1 MIGIQYVS
9 AYLPSG
15 FIDNALQAK
24 GFDADEDFIRHK
36 IGMLQLSRKADTE
49 TTSHMAVQA
58 VLKLQQEHGVDLSKT
73 ECLVLVTQNPDGHGL
88 PHTSAVVHHRLNLPS
103 ACAVFD
109 ISLGCSG
116 FVQALSVAKAFM
128 QSQNMRHGLLVT
140 ADPYSKIINPL
151 DRDTAMLFGDGAS
164 ATWLSED
171 GDWQIGV
178 ADFGIQSQQ
187 HDALQTAADGH
198 LFMNGRAVFTF
209 AATQVPASVKRVLEK
224 AQLGMADL
232 DQVFLHQG
240 SRYIVDTLAKRIGA
254 EGKTPFAATTYG
266 NTVSSSVPM
275 MLAQHLQPQWRKVLL
290 CGFGVGLSWA
300 TCLLEKNNDHS

>member
-1 MIGIQYVS
+1 
-9 AYLPSG
+9 
-15 FIDNALQAK
+15 
-24 GFDADEDFIRHK
+24 
-36 IGMLQLSRKADTE
+36 
-49 TTSHMAVQA
+49 
-58 VLKLQQEHGVDLSKT
+58 
-73 ECLVLVTQNPDGHGL
+73 
-88 PHTSAVVHHRLNLPS
+88 VVHHQLNLPA

-116 FVQALSVAKAFM
+116 YVQALLIAKAFM
-128 QSQNMRHGLLVT
+128 QAQNMRHGLLVT
-140 ADPYSKIINPL
+140 ADPYSKVINPA

-164 ATWLSED
+164 ATWLTEYAA
-171 GDWQIGV
+171 WHIGP

-187 HDALQTAADGH
+187 HDALQTRDDGH
-198 LFMNGRAVFTF
+198 LYMNGRAVFTF
-209 AATQVPASVKRVLEK
+209 AASQVPASVKRVLEK

-254 EGKTPFAATTYG
+254 EGKTPFVAAAYG

-275 MLAQHLQPQWRKVLL
+275 MLAQYLQPQWNKVLL

-300 TCLLEKNNDHS
+300 TCLLERNNDHS

>member
-1 MIGIQYVS
+1 MIGIQCIS
-9 AYLPSG
+9 AYLPG
-15 FIDNALQAK
+15 AVIDNAAQAK
-24 GFDADEDFIRHK
+24 SFDADEDFIRDK
-36 IGMLQLSRKADTE
+36 IGMLHLSRKAETE
-49 TTSHMAVQA
+49 KTSDMAVQA
-58 VLKLQQEHGVDLSKT
+58 VLKLQQEHGIDLSNT

-88 PHTSAVVHHRLNLPS
+88 PHTSAVVHHQLNLPS

-116 FVQALSVAKAFM
+116 YVQALSIAKAFM
-128 QSQNMRHGLLVT
+128 QAQNMRHGLLVT
-140 ADPYSKIINPL
+140 ADPYSKVINPA

-164 ATWLSED
+164 ATWLSEEAV
-171 GDWQIGV
+171 WHIGL

-187 HDALQTAADGH
+187 HDALQTRDDGH
-198 LFMNGRAVFTF
+198 LYMNGRAVFTF

-240 SRYIVDTLAKRIGA
+240 SRYIVDTLAKRIGS

-266 NTVSSSVPM
+266 NTVSSSIPM
-275 MLAQHLQPQWRKVLL
+275 MLAQHLNLAWSKVLL

-300 TCLLEKNNDHS
+300 TCLLEKSNDHS

>member
-1 MIGIQYVS
+1 MIGIHCVS
-9 AYLPSG
+9 AYLPDAA
-15 FIDNALQAK
+15 IDNELQAR
-24 GFDADEDFIRHK
+24 GFEADEDFIREK
-36 IGMLQLSRKADTE
+36 IGMLALSRKANKE
-49 TTSHMAVQA
+49 QTSDMAVQA
-58 VLKLQQEHGVDLSKT
+58 VLKLQQEHGVDVSQA

-88 PHTSAVVHHRLNLPS
+88 PHTSAVVHHLLNLPA

-116 FVQALSVAKAFM
+116 YVQALSIVKAFM
-128 QSQNMRHGLLVT
+128 QSQNMRQGLLVT
-140 ADPYSKIINPL
+140 ADPYSKIINPA

-171 GDWQIGV
+171 ADWQIGV

-187 HDALQTAADGH
+187 HDALQTRADGH
-198 LFMNGRAVFTF
+198 LYMNGRAVFTF
-209 AATQVPASVKRVLEK
+209 AATQVPASVKRVLDK
-224 AQLGMADL
+224 AQLDIKDV

-240 SRYIVDTLAKRIGA
+240 SRYIVETLAKRIGS
-254 EGKTPFAATTYG
+254 EGKTPFAATAYG

-275 MLAQHLQPQWRKVLL
+275 LLAQCLQPQWQRLLL

-300 TCLLEKNNDHS
+300 TCLLEKKNDHS

>member
-1 MIGIQYVS
+1 MIGIRHIS
-9 AYLPSG
+9 AYLPEG
-15 FIDNALQAK
+15 TIDNALQAK
-24 GFDADEDFIRHK
+24 GFDADDAFIRHK
-36 IGMLQLSRKADTE
+36 IGMLYLTRKADTE
-49 TTSHMAVQA
+49 QTSDMAVQA

-73 ECLVLVTQNPDGHGL
+73 ECLVLVTQNPDGLGL
-88 PHTSAVVHHRLNLPS
+88 PHTSAVVHHHLNLPA

-116 FVQALSVAKAFM
+116 YVQALAIAKAFM
-128 QSQNMRHGLLVT
+128 QSQGMRHGLLVT
-140 ADPYSKIINPL
+140 ADPYSKIINAA

-171 GDWQIGV
+171 AAWHIGA

-187 HDALQTAADGH
+187 HDALQTRADGH
-198 LFMNGRAVFTF
+198 LYMSGRAVFTF

-254 EGKTPFAATTYG
+254 ECKTPFGAAAYG

-275 MLAQHLQPQWRKVLL
+275 LLAEHLNPAWRKVLL

-300 TCLLEKNNDHS
+300 TCLLEKNDDHS

>member
-1 MIGIQYVS
+1 
-9 AYLPSG
+9 
-15 FIDNALQAK
+15 
-24 GFDADEDFIRHK
+24 
-36 IGMLQLSRKADTE
+36 MLQLSRKADTE
-49 TTSHMAVQA
+49 TTSDMAVQA
-58 VLKLQQEHGVDLSKT
+58 VLKLQQEHGIDLSKT

-164 ATWLSED
+164 ATWLSEE
-171 GDWQIGV
+171 GDWHIGA

-187 HDALQTAADGH
+187 HDALQTSADGH

-266 NTVSSSVPM
+266 NTVSSSIPM
-275 MLAQHLQPQWRKVLL
+275 MLAQYLQPQWRKVLL

>member
-9 AYLPSG
+9 AYLPEAA
-15 FIDNALQAK
+15 IANALQAK
-24 GFDADEDFIRHK
+24 GFDADEDFIRNK
-36 IGMLQLSRKADTE
+36 IGMLALSRKADTE
-49 TTSHMAVQA
+49 QTSDMAVSA
-58 VLKLQQEHGVDLSKT
+58 VLKLQEEHGVDVSQAQ
-73 ECLVLVTQNPDGHGL
+73 CLVLVTQNPDGHGL
-88 PHTSAVVHHRLNLPS
+88 PHTSAVVHHRLNLPA

-116 FVQALSVAKAFM
+116 YVQALSVVKAFM
-128 QSQNMRHGLLVT
+128 QSQNMRQGLLVT
-140 ADPYSKIINPL
+140 ADPYSKIINPA

-164 ATWLSED
+164 ATWLSDEAQ
-171 GDWQIGV
+171 WHIGV

-187 HDALQTAADGH
+187 HDALQTRDDGH
-198 LFMNGRAVFTF
+198 LYMNGRAVFTF

-224 AQLGMADL
+224 AQIGMADL

-240 SRYIVDTLAKRIGA
+240 SRYIVETLAKRIGS
-254 EGKTPFAATTYG
+254 EGKTPFAATAYG

-275 MLAQHLQPQWRKVLL
+275 LLAQHLQPEWHKVLL

-300 TCLLEKNNDHS
+300 TCLLEKKNDHS